1 MKINL
6 INRHLF
12 WNINN
17 KTNYSNN
24 TICIL
29 NDEFKVNILLITKC
43 GSTSIRN
50 FIDYREKLYNELN
63 ENEKKY
69 TKICFVR
76 DPEKRFYS
84 GLNTILQRNNRKTK
98 KFLSAYKKAN
108 LIDYILNNK
117 DEHLTSMS
125 LLIKNIN
132 VEHIYNLDII
142 NKLPKKPS
150 CPTNNK
156 VFTDKII
163 NEIRDKN
170 IFSDD
175 KLVNYYKEDFNLYS
189 KATKYVIPKVSK
201 LFKNF

>member
-1 MKINL
+1 
-6 INRHLF
+6 
-12 WNINN
+12 
-17 KTNYSNN
+17 
-24 TICIL
+24 
-29 NDEFKVNILLITKC
+29 
-43 GSTSIRN
+43 
-50 FIDYREKLYNELN
+50 
-63 ENEKKY
+63 
-69 TKICFVR
+69 
-76 DPEKRFYS
+76 
-84 GLNTILQRNNRKTK
+84 
-98 KFLSAYKKAN
+98 
-108 LIDYILNNK
+108 
-117 DEHLTSMS
+117 MS